1 MALLLFSIDGAVVNA
16 LAFSGTNLIFKGLT
30 DDDAEE
36 CKRNNLALEK
46 L

>member
-16 LAFSGTNLIFKGLT
+16 LAFSGTNLVFKGLT